1 MTDNSASTNPYSSG
15 DTGDSGAGKDDGIMN
30 TLKGAGEASLNAWSR
45 LGDLAGEFGRNFRAD
60 RDASAS
66 GGAHAADTEDLTDDH
81 SGFGDQFKAAIANAR
96 QAYEGAENDRDF
108 RAATASLAG
117 DAESIFRDF
126 AGSVTRAADTARE
139 SDQAGEMKSAFRDAA
154 DEVRET
160 FNVAVNQVRNR
171 GAEKEG
177 EENGADGAAAANT
190 GTASAAGNTAD
201 SATEDTIAD
210 MRTRL
215 DDMINR
221 LGSVFDRSDSGDS
234 AGAEGAAGASSGTDS
249 ASDIIDGEVVEDRGF
264 TTDGHDPK
272 NN

>member
-1 MTDNSASTNPYSSG
+1 MTDNTGNAANPNDSANNNGEES
-15 DTGDSGAGKDDGIMN
+15 ILN

-60 RDASAS
+60 RDADVA
-66 GGAHAADTEDLTDDH
+66 GGAHAAATEDLTDDH
-81 SGFGDQFKAAIANAR
+81 AGFGDQFKAAIANAR

-139 SDQAGEMKSAFRDAA
+139 SDEADRMKSAFRDAA
-154 DEVRET
+154 DEVRES

-171 GAEKEG
+171 AG
-177 EENGADGAAAANT
+177 EAGAADAADAT
-190 GTASAAGNTAD
+190 DATDASGA
-201 SATEDTIAD
+201 ATEDTIAD
-210 MRTRL
+210 MRSRL

-221 LGSVFDRSDSGDS
+221 LGSVFSSDES
-234 AGAEGAAGASSGTDS
+234 APADTSAERGTT
-249 ASDIIDGEVVEDRGF
+249 SDIIDGEVVGENGPSNP
-264 TTDGHDPK
+264 DPK
-272 NN
+272 NS

>member
-1 MTDNSASTNPYSSG
+1 MTDNSASNNPYSSG
-15 DTGDSGAGKDDGIMN
+15 NTGDSGACNDDGIMN

-60 RDASAS
+60 RDAAAS
-66 GGAHAADTEDLTDDH
+66 GGAHAADSEDLTDDH

-139 SDQAGEMKSAFRDAA
+139 SDQAGEMKTAFRDAV

-171 GAEKEG
+171 GAEKD
-177 EENGADGAAAANT
+177 GADGAAAEGATT
-190 GTASAAGNTAD
+190 GTATDN
-201 SATEDTIAD
+201 ATEDTIAD

-221 LGSVFDRSDSGDS
+221 LGSVFDRSDSGD
-234 AGAEGAAGASSGTDS
+234 AAGATGATDATPGTD
-249 ASDIIDGEVVEDRGF
+249 AGSDIIDGEVVEDRGF
-264 TTDGHDPK
+264 NTDGPDPK

>member
-1 MTDNSASTNPYSSG
+1 MTDNSSSTNPY
-15 DTGDSGAGKDDGIMN
+15 DSAGKDKDANDDGIMN

-60 RDASAS
+60 RDADVA

-81 SGFGDQFKAAIANAR
+81 AGFSDQFKAAIANAR

-126 AGSVTRAADTARE
+126 AGSVTRAADASRE
-139 SDQAGEMKSAFRDAA
+139 SDQADQMKSAFRDAA

-171 GAEKEG
+171 GG
-177 EENGADGAAAANT
+177 ENGGDKAATAAA
-190 GTASAAGNTAD
+190 TAGDNTAD
-201 SATEDTIAD
+201 NTTEDTIAD
-210 MRTRL
+210 MRSRL

-221 LGSVFDRSDSGDS
+221 LSSVFDRSASGDD
-234 AGAEGAAGASSGTDS
+234 AAANDTDAPSGTDT

-264 TTDGHDPK
+264 DTDPK

>member
-1 MTDNSASTNPYSSG
+1 MTDNSSSTNPY
-15 DTGDSGAGKDDGIMN
+15 DSAGKDKDANEDGIMN

-60 RDASAS
+60 RDADVA

-81 SGFGDQFKAAIANAR
+81 VGFNDQFKAAIANAR

-126 AGSVTRAADTARE
+126 AGSVTRAADASRE
-139 SDQAGEMKSAFRDAA
+139 SDQADQMKSAFRDAA

-171 GAEKEG
+171 GS
-177 EENGADGAAAANT
+177 ENGGDKAAAA
-190 GTASAAGNTAD
+190 TANAGDKT
-201 SATEDTIAD
+201 TEDTIAD
-210 MRTRL
+210 MRSRL

-221 LGSVFDRSDSGDS
+221 LSSVFDRSASGDDAPS
-234 AGAEGAAGASSGTDS
+234 VTDT

-264 TTDGHDPK
+264 DTDPK
-272 NN
+272 KN

>member
-1 MTDNSASTNPYSSG
+1 MTDNSSSTNPY
-15 DTGDSGAGKDDGIMN
+15 DSAGKDKDANDDGIMN

-60 RDASAS
+60 RDADVA
-66 GGAHAADTEDLTDDH
+66 GGAHAAHTEDLTDDH
-81 SGFGDQFKAAIANAR
+81 AGFSDQFKAAIANAR

-126 AGSVTRAADTARE
+126 AGSVTRAADASRE
-139 SDQAGEMKSAFRDAA
+139 SDQADQMKSAFRDAA

-171 GAEKEG
+171 GG
-177 EENGADGAAAANT
+177 ENGGDKAATAAA
-190 GTASAAGNTAD
+190 TAGDNTAD
-201 SATEDTIAD
+201 NTTEDTIAD
-210 MRTRL
+210 MRSRL

-221 LGSVFDRSDSGDS
+221 LSSVFDRSASGDD
-234 AGAEGAAGASSGTDS
+234 AAANDTDAPSGTDT

-264 TTDGHDPK
+264 DTDPK

>member
-1 MTDNSASTNPYSSG
+1 MTDNSSSTNPY
-15 DTGDSGAGKDDGIMN
+15 DSAGKDKDVKEDGIKN

-60 RDASAS
+60 RDADVA

-81 SGFGDQFKAAIANAR
+81 AGFSDQFKAAIANAR

-126 AGSVTRAADTARE
+126 AGSVTRAADASRE
-139 SDQAGEMKSAFRDAA
+139 SDQADQMKSAFRDAA

-171 GAEKEG
+171 GG
-177 EENGADGAAAANT
+177 ENGGDKAATAAA
-190 GTASAAGNTAD
+190 TAGDNTAD
-201 SATEDTIAD
+201 NTTEDTIAD
-210 MRTRL
+210 MRSRL

-221 LGSVFDRSDSGDS
+221 LSSVFDRSASDGD
-234 AGAEGAAGASSGTDS
+234 AAANDTDAPSGTDT

-264 TTDGHDPK
+264 DTDPK

>member
-1 MTDNSASTNPYSSG
+1 MTDNSGSNNPYASG
-15 DTGDSGAGKDDGIMN
+15 NPGDSGAGSDDGIMN

-60 RDASAS
+60 RDAATS

-81 SGFGDQFKAAIANAR
+81 SGFNDQFKAAIINAR

-108 RAATASLAG
+108 RAATASLAS

-154 DEVRET
+154 EEVRET

-171 GAEKEG
+171 GAEKDG
-177 EENGADGAAAANT
+177 EKDAAD
-190 GTASAAGNTAD
+190 TAAD
-201 SATEDTIAD
+201 SAEDTIAD

-215 DDMINR
+215 EDMINR
-221 LGSVFDRSDSGDS
+221 LGSVFDRSESGD
-234 AGAEGAAGASSGTDS
+234 AAGAGSAADAANATDAPS
-249 ASDIIDGEVVEDRGF
+249 DTDTASDIIDGEVVEDHGV

>member
-1 MTDNSASTNPYSSG
+1 MTDNSSSTNPY
-15 DTGDSGAGKDDGIMN
+15 DSAGKDKDANDDGIMN

-60 RDASAS
+60 RDADVA

-81 SGFGDQFKAAIANAR
+81 AGFSDQFKAAIANAR

-126 AGSVTRAADTARE
+126 AGSVTRAADASRE
-139 SDQAGEMKSAFRDAA
+139 SDQADQMKSAFRDAA

-171 GAEKEG
+171 GG
-177 EENGADGAAAANT
+177 ENGGDKAATAAA
-190 GTASAAGNTAD
+190 TAGDNTAD
-201 SATEDTIAD
+201 NTTEDTIAD
-210 MRTRL
+210 MRSRL

-221 LGSVFDRSDSGDS
+221 LSSVFDRSASDGD
-234 AGAEGAAGASSGTDS
+234 AAANDTDAPSGTDT

-264 TTDGHDPK
+264 DTDPK

>member
-1 MTDNSASTNPYSSG
+1 MTDNSSSTNPY
-15 DTGDSGAGKDDGIMN
+15 DSASKDKDANEDGIMN

-60 RDASAS
+60 RDADVA

-81 SGFGDQFKAAIANAR
+81 AGFSDQFKAAIANAR

-126 AGSVTRAADTARE
+126 AGSVTRAADASRE
-139 SDQAGEMKSAFRDAA
+139 SDQADQMKSAFRDAA

-171 GAEKEG
+171 GG
-177 EENGADGAAAANT
+177 ENGNENGGDKAAAASA
-190 GTASAAGNTAD
+190 TAGDNTAD
-201 SATEDTIAD
+201 NPTEDTIAD
-210 MRTRL
+210 MRSRL

-221 LGSVFDRSDSGDS
+221 LSSVFDRSASGDDAPS
-234 AGAEGAAGASSGTDS
+234 VTDT

-264 TTDGHDPK
+264 DTDPK